1 MEDEKVG
8 TSSIEIGLRWLL
20 GGLFVFAGVLKALD
34 PATFADDIANYQLLP
49 WTGAVAGA
57 FYLPWL
63 EIFSGVALVSGV
75 WKSGAIRILLLLM
88 LAFLQALFAAWLRGL
103 NIHCG
108 CFGQALAT
116 SNYALLFLRD
126 AAILAGL
133 LWLLWAEWKRRIAEE
148 AIAENEPSQI

>member
-1 MEDEKVG
+1 MEDEKIG
-8 TSSIEIGLRWLL
+8 SSRMELGVRWLV
-20 GGLFVFAGVLKALD
+20 GGLFIFAGVLKALD
-34 PATFADDIANYQLLP
+34 PAEFANDIANYQLLP
-49 WTGAVAGA
+49 WTGAVVGS

-63 EIFSGVALVSGV
+63 EIFAGAALLFGI

-88 LAFLQALFAAWLRGL
+88 LAFVQALFAAWLRGL

-108 CFGQALAT
+108 CFGKALAT

-126 AAILAGL
+126 AAILGSL

-148 AIAENEPSQI
+148 EIAENEPGPI